1 MIDFNVIR
9 TILAAIR
16 TLFAATITII
26 ATTIGAIG
34 AVVAGLFGVDD
45 RRGGIF
51 DNTPRVWS
59 RVVLWAS
66 GVRVVVH
73 NPERMAGGEPHVYM
87 SNHLSWF
94 DIPTLAGVLPR
105 YKFVAKAELFKV
117 PVFGPAIRAIG
128 MVPIERRNRKA
139 AFGAYDVAAKK
150 IQAGNSVVVFPEGS
164 RGYDYRI
171 RPFKKGP
178 FVLAIAAGVP
188 IVPVLLHG
196 THDVFAKGT
205 ALVRSGRVD
214 VHLLEPVSTAGLDSS
229 DRDALAETVRSR
241 LVDALDSLYGIPS
254 APSRGQ
260 LEMADSD

>member
-1 MIDFNVIR
+1 MIVFAVIR
-9 TILAAIR
+9 TI
-16 TLFAATITII
+16 FAATIAII
-26 ATTIGAIG
+26 ATTIGGLGAII
-34 AVVAGLFGVDD
+34 AGFFGVED
-45 RRGGIF
+45 RPGGIF
-51 DNTPRVWS
+51 DNTPRFWS
-59 RVVLWAS
+59 RVILWAS

-128 MVPIERRNRKA
+128 MVPIERQNRKA

-164 RGYDYRI
+164 RGYDYPI
-171 RPFKKGP
+171 RPFKRGP

-196 THDVFAKGT
+196 THDVFGKGT
-205 ALVRSGRVD
+205 ALVRSGQVD
-214 VHLLEPVSTAGLDSS
+214 VHLLEPVSTAGLDYS
-229 DRDALAETVRSR
+229 DRGALAVSVRSR
-241 LVDALDSLYGIPS
+241 LVAALDSFYGIPS
-254 APSRGQ
+254 TPARGQ
-260 LEMADSD
+260 LEVADSD